1 MLLRLGE
8 FFSSFTKVEL
18 EEWKFPRKLLL
29 IPVGLGVVVALLN
42 LQWMQVYQLINAP
55 KADSLVYLTEA
66 YRDYWMLRDEGIG
79 KLLTKYIVVGGQ
91 QTSPLLWWGAL
102 VSFLLF
108 GLEPANAYLFIALAY
123 LGWIAGVVYLAWQ
136 IRPDAKYAIGS
147 GLLAA
152 LLPSAVSHGLR
163 SFMVD
168 FVAAVPFVWATAML
182 LKSDFLSR
190 RREALLYGLL
200 CGVTVLFRTTIVPY
214 FLAHVVMLV
223 VLALIHKRR
232 INFVNVGLVVV
243 AVTVVTAWF
252 LLPNL
257 SRILEYYGYWAKVAS
272 AASGGFSFS
281 DNLAFYLGLLPF
293 YHLTL
298 PLFIFSV
305 AWMGLSLVIL
315 MVQKTFKK
323 SFGESVVSLTMRGGI
338 LVPLIL
344 GITPMLILSLYPSRA
359 ASVDFPYIAA
369 FVLIPPLLWREAAP
383 RGNAFWLP
391 MGVLLAAF
399 FVQQFNYL
407 VRSPGTNHEFQ
418 DFREREVIGL
428 ILDDAEKRGLTH
440 LTLGNA
446 AIHQHNSLSYQ
457 YWILANYFP
466 RWRGKV
472 RGVALGRT
480 DSPEELAKMNKDA
493 DYVIVLEHYQADWH
507 PNNRAAPAANK
518 LLEERYGMKPLAAS
532 LALPDG
538 VTLKILARQIGVRIP
553 PATSD
558 GWHENHVQV
567 TMMNPT
573 RNPLALRLRGKLFDG
588 NGNTGAVL
596 VSLYAKNNPAIRF
609 SFSSASALIDHTFL
623 IPPDLFDHNGHAEFV
638 LDSSWAGKPSAI
650 SLSQDARDLAF
661 SNLNLTVSSADSG
674 MKK

>member
-18 EEWKFPRKLLL
+18 EGQRFPRKLLL
-29 IPVGLGVVVALLN
+29 IPVGLGVAVALLN
-42 LQWMQVYQLINAP
+42 LQWMQIYQLINAP

-79 KLLTKYIVVGGQ
+79 KLLAKYVVAGGQ
-91 QTSPLLWWGAL
+91 QTSPLLWWGAMI
-102 VSFLLF
+102 SFLFF
-108 GLEPANAYLFIALAY
+108 GLAPVNAYLFIALAY

-163 SFMVD
+163 GFMLD

-182 LKSDFLSR
+182 LKSDFLTR

-200 CGVTVLFRTTIVPY
+200 CGVTVLFRTTIAPY
-214 FLAHVVMLV
+214 FLAHAVILV
-223 VLALIHKRR
+223 VLALMHKRR
-232 INFVNVGLVVV
+232 INLANMGVVV
-243 AVTVVTAWF
+243 VMGVMATAWF

-257 SRILEYYGYWAKVAS
+257 GRILGYYGYWAKVAS
-272 AASGGFSFS
+272 AASGGFSFA

-293 YHLTL
+293 YHLTM

-305 AWMGLSLVIL
+305 AWMGLSLAIL
-315 MVQKTFKK
+315 LARNYRTAT
-323 SFGESVVSLTMRGGI
+323 ERNTPPLTIKGGI
-338 LVPLIL
+338 LVLLIL
-344 GITPMLILSLYPSRA
+344 GITPMLVLSFYPSRA

-369 FVLIPPLLWREAAP
+369 FVLIPPLLWREVAP
-383 RGNAFWLP
+383 RGKIFWLP
-391 MGVLLAAF
+391 MGILLAAF
-399 FVQQFNYL
+399 CIQQFSYL
-407 VRSPGTNHEFQ
+407 VRSPSADSEFQ
-418 DFREREVIGL
+418 DFREREAIAL

-440 LTLGNA
+440 LTLGNT
-446 AIHQHNSLSYQ
+446 AIYQHNSLSYQ

-472 RGVALGRT
+472 KGVALGRT
-480 DSPEELAKMNKDA
+480 DSPEELAKMNMDA
-493 DYVIVLEHYQADWH
+493 DYVIVLEHYQADSH

-518 LLEERYGMKPLAAS
+518 LLEERYGMRPLAAS
-532 LALPDG
+532 LALPGG
-538 VTLKILARQIGVRIP
+538 VALKILARQVGVQIP
-553 PATSD
+553 SAASD
-558 GWHENHVQV
+558 GWHENHVPV
-567 TMMNPT
+567 AMLNPT
-573 RNPLALRLRGKLFDG
+573 RSHLALRLRGQLFDG
-588 NGNTGAVL
+588 NSNAGAAL
-596 VSLYAKNNPAIRF
+596 VSLYAKSDPAIRF
-609 SFSSASALIDHTFL
+609 SFSSASAQIDHTFL
-623 IPPDLFDHNGHAEFV
+623 IPPDLFGHNGHAEFV

-650 SLSQDARDLAF
+650 SLSQDTRELAF
-661 SNLNLTVSSADSG
+661 SSLSLTVSSAASG